1 MGLQGAGKRVCRS
14 EGERGTPKVKR
25 VVREGIAIMC
35 ERGDRE
41 QGGNFVKDPGDRD
54 REGLETVPGPVT
66 KRGL

>member
-14 EGERGTPKVKR
+14 EGERGTPKVKL
-25 VVREGIAIMC
+25 VAREGIAIMC

-54 REGLETVPGPVT
+54 REGL
-66 KRGL
+66 